1 MEVFSLLKR
10 LLCVITVV
18 VGGGVINFM
27 PLVHAATADWLAV
40 TDATLQGYNLY
51 RAPGS
56 CATPGA
62 FAKVA
67 SYGIV
72 TSGAVPNPA
81 TNGTY
86 CHKLTAFNLAG
97 ESVFSN
103 TAELTYV
110 VNPPSAPQGLTVK
123 P

>member
-1 MEVFSLLKR
+1 MRMLSLKR
-10 LLCVITVV
+10 LLCVVV
-18 VGGGVINFM
+18 VLGAVGVGSSM
-27 PLVHAATADWLAV
+27 PLARAATADWLAV

-67 SYGIV
+67 TYGLV

-81 TNGTY
+81 ANGTY